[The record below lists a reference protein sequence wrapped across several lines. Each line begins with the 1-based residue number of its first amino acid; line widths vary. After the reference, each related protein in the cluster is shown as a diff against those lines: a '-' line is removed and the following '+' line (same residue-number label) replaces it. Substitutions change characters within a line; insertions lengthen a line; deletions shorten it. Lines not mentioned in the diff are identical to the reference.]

1 MTTIKYIEI
10 KTPLG
15 NMTAAASRKGVCL
28 LEFNGGER
36 LKNEFEDLKNIFNA
50 GAKEGSNMHLNL
62 LKKELEEY
70 FGRSRKKFTVS
81 LDIPGSDF
89 QIKVWEQILL
99 IPYGKTISYKEQ
111 AKTMGNVDAVR
122 AVAHANGQ
130 NRVSIIIPCHRVI
143 GWNGRLVGYGG
154 GLWRKKWLL
163 DFEKGITANQP
174 GLFN

>member
-1 MTTIKYIEI
+1 MTTIKYIDI
-10 KTPLG
+10 KTPMG
-15 NMTAAASRKGVCL
+15 NMTAAATRKGVCL

-36 LKNEFEDLKNIFNA
+36 VNTEFEDLKKIFDA
-50 GAKEGSNMHLNL
+50 AAKEGSNMHLNL

-70 FGRSRKKFTVS
+70 FARSRKVFTVS

-99 IPYGKTISYKEQ
+99 IPYGKTISYKGQ
-111 AKTMGNVDAVR
+111 AEAMGNVDAVR

-130 NRVSIIIPCHRVI
+130 NRVSIVIPCHRII
-143 GWNGRLVGYGG
+143 GSNGKLVGYGG

-163 DFEKGITANQP
+163 DFEKGITASQP
-174 GLFN
+174 GLF